1 MTKTLAAAALI
12 GFIGTG
18 IRHAQTATTGSLIIG
33 SRAIVDTLGLSP
45 ERPNDR
51 EAFALRA

>member
-1 MTKTLAAAALI
+1 MSAVMSSMA
-12 GFIGTG
+12 
-18 IRHAQTATTGSLIIG
+18 TATTGSLIIG

-45 ERPNDR
+45 ERPNDG